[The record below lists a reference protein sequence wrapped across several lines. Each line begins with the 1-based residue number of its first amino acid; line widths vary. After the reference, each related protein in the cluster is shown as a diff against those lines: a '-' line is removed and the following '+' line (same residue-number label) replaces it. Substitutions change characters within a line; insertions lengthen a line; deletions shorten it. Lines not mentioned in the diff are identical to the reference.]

1 MEVHQVLVSA
11 SAADAITNAALDL
24 QDELRSL
31 GPSEIFARHIDPH
44 LDGRVHPIGRYSR
57 HTSRKGA
64 DLIVYHASIG
74 EPAVFSFLE
83 QRPEPLALIYH
94 NISPSKHWAAY
105 DPAFAALLDTGRDEL
120 AQLSSR
126 AELAVAVSEFNAGEL
141 RSLGFRNVV
150 VSPLV
155 VDTDA
160 IRSVRPDKSMADY
173 LSCLDG
179 PIFLFVGQ
187 ILPHKRAEWLLS
199 AYHTL
204 VTYLEPKAHLVL
216 VGIDRLKSY
225 RQALDVYIAELN
237 LSRAHM
243 VGRVS
248 DESLMAC
255 YRAADVFVT
264 ASEHEGFCVPL
275 LEAMAFDVPV
285 LARAFGAIP
294 ETVAGAGLLLDPEDS
309 PLVAAE
315 AMAVLAGEESVRTE
329 LVRRGRHRLRE
340 LDPGVSRANL
350 LGHLRSVGA

>member
-24 QDELRSL
+24 QGELRSL
-31 GPSEIFARHIDPH
+31 GPSEIFARHVDPH
-44 LDGRVHPIGRYSR
+44 LTGRVHPIGHYSR
-57 HTSRKGA
+57 HASRKGA

-74 EPAVFSFLE
+74 EPSVFEFLC
-83 QRPEPLALIYH
+83 QRQEPLALIYH
-94 NISPSKHWAAY
+94 NISPSRHWVPY
-105 DPAFAALLDTGRDEL
+105 DPTFAALLDTGRDEL
-120 AQLSSR
+120 ARLSSR

-141 RSLGFRNVV
+141 RSLGFANVV

-160 IRSVRPDKSMADY
+160 LRAIRSDPGMASY
-173 LSCLDG
+173 LSCFDG

-187 ILPHKRAEWLLS
+187 MLPHKRPEWLLS
-199 AYHTL
+199 AFHAL

-216 VGIDRLKSY
+216 VGIDRLRSY
-225 RQALDVYIAELN
+225 RQALDGFIAELN
-237 LSRAHM
+237 LNRAHM

-248 DESLMAC
+248 LESLVAC
-255 YRAADVFVT
+255 YRAADAFVT
-264 ASEHEGFCVPL
+264 ASEHEGFCAPL

-285 LARAFGAIP
+285 LARAYGAIP
-294 ETVAGAGLLLDPEDS
+294 ETLGDAGLLLGPDDS

-315 AMAVLAGEESVRTE
+315 AMALLATEASLRAE
-329 LVRRGRHRLRE
+329 LVVRGRRRLRE
-340 LDPGVSRANL
+340 LDPGVGRMTL